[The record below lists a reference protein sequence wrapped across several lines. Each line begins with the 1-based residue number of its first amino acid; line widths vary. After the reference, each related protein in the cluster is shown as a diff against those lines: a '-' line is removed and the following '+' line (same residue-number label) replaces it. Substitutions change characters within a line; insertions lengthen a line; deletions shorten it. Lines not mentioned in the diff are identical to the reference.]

1 MAYGT
6 NELSQQK
13 GKTSK
18 QSATMI
24 VQIHICQ
31 LGVVIYTTI
40 LTVQLPNLVVPDYYS
55 DRNNSY

>member
-31 LGVVIYTTI
+31 LGVVIYTT
-40 LTVQLPNLVVPDYYS
+40 VQLPNLVVPDYYS
-55 DRNNSY
+55 DRNNTY